1 MFTGIIEEIGT
12 VKSAQPG
19 KLTIAAKKTL
29 DETRVGDSI
38 AINGACLT
46 VTALDK
52 EAFSIDVMP
61 ETLRR
66 SNLGLLRPG
75 DGVNLERG
83 LAVGGR
89 MGGHFVQGHVDGTGR
104 VTSLTSEEGAIL
116 MRVAAPADIMGYVV
130 GKGFIA
136 VDGVSLTIISRDA
149 TSFTVSLVAYTRETT
164 ILGQKKPGDVVNIEV
179 DVLAKYVEQLI
190 KGRKSGITP
199 EFLAEHGFWA

>member
-1 MFTGIIEEIGT
+1 MFTGIVEEIGT

-29 DETRVGDSI
+29 EETRVGDSI
-38 AINGACLT
+38 AVNGACLT

-66 SNLGLLRPG
+66 SNLGLLRPR

-104 VTSLTSEEGAIL
+104 ITSLTTEEGAIL
-116 MRVAAPADIMGYVV
+116 MRIAAPADIMGYVV
-130 GKGFIA
+130 EKGFIA

-164 ILGQKKPGDVVNIEV
+164 ILGRKKPGDVVNIEV

-199 EFLAEHGFWA
+199 EFLAEHGFLA

>member
-1 MFTGIIEEIGT
+1 MFTGIVEEIGT

-19 KLTIAAKKTL
+19 KLTIAAKKAL
-29 DETRVGDSI
+29 EGTRLGDSI
-38 AINGACLT
+38 AVNGACLT

-66 SNLGLLRPG
+66 TNLGLLRPR
-75 DGVNLERG
+75 DEVNLERG

-89 MGGHFVQGHVDGTGR
+89 MGGHFVQGHIDGTGR
-104 VTSLTSEEGAIL
+104 IVSLIPEEGAVL

-136 VDGVSLTIISRDA
+136 IDGVSLTIISRDA
-149 TSFTVSLVAYTRETT
+149 TSFTISLVAYTRENT
-164 ILGQKKPGDVVNIEV
+164 ILGRKKPGDVVNIEV

-190 KGRKSGITP
+190 KGRESGITP
-199 EFLAEHGFWA
+199 EFLAEHGFLA

>member
-1 MFTGIIEEIGT
+1 MFTGIVEEIGT
-12 VKSAQPG
+12 VKSVQPG
-19 KLTIAAKKTL
+19 KLTITAKTTL
-29 DETRVGDSI
+29 EGTRLGDSI
-38 AINGACLT
+38 AVNGACLT

-52 EAFSIDVMP
+52 EAFSIEVMP

-83 LAVGGR
+83 LAVGQR
-89 MGGHFVQGHVDGTGR
+89 MGGHFVQGHIDGTGR
-104 VTSLTSEEGAIL
+104 IVSLTPEEGAVL

-130 GKGFIA
+130 EKGFIA
-136 VDGVSLTIISRDA
+136 IDGVSLTVISRDA
-149 TSFTVSLVAYTRETT
+149 TSLTVSLVAYTRENT
-164 ILGQKKPGDVVNIEV
+164 ILRQRKPGDVVNIEV

-199 EFLAEHGFWA
+199 EFLAEHGFLA